1 MAKTKNKKTVSPL
14 TLGEKI
20 KKVLINYF
28 TTQFILMIIVGVV
41 TWGILAL
48 LNVRFAITLGVVT
61 GVLSSIPVVGMLIAT
76 IAATLVAIF
85 DNMSMWQNSSQWLEG
100 LIVLAVLFIFNKFV
114 DLLIAPIFL
123 GKTNKVNPIVL
134 ILVVFIGTVFFGVW
148 GAILSVPAF
157 LVVKTTI
164 EHYTS

>member
-1 MAKTKNKKTVSPL
+1 
-14 TLGEKI
+14 
-20 KKVLINYF
+20 
-28 TTQFILMIIVGVV
+28 MIIVGVV